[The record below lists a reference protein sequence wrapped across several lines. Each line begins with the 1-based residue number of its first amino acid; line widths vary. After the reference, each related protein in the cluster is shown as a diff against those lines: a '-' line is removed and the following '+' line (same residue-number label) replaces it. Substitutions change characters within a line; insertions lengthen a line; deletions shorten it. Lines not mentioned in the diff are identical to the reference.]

1 MVMDEIAKNKIK
13 KIIKHINRSIKSREI
28 KLDKRI
34 RLNKMPMDK
43 IIKKAKLQTALK
55 TK

>member
-1 MVMDEIAKNKIK
+1 MDEIAKNKIK

-28 KLDKRI
+28 KWDKRI
-34 RLNKMPMDK
+34 KLNKMSIDK
-43 IIKKAKLQTALK
+43 IIKKAKLQKALK